1 MTTNSV
7 FFGCFQCDFVDLD
20 DVVFNLDDLDVISGF
35 DLDVNSDFDLD
46 VVVSN
51 FDLDVVVSDFDLD
64 PEDNRTRSESGKGP
78 KFGTDFF
85 AGRIE
90 LRGFSGQ
97 NGSGQDLC
105 GSKTKSIAS

>member
-1 MTTNSV
+1 MNTNLV

-35 DLDVNSDFDLD
+35 DLDVDSDFDLN
-46 VVVSN
+46 VV
-51 FDLDVVVSDFDLD
+51 FSDFDLD

-97 NGSGQDLC
+97 NGSGQGLC

>member
-1 MTTNSV
+1 MTTNLV

-35 DLDVNSDFDLD
+35 DLDVVSDFDLD
-46 VVVSN
+46 VVIFD
-51 FDLDVVVSDFDLD
+51 FDLNVVISDLD

-78 KFGTDFF
+78 KFGTDFI

-90 LRGFSGQ
+90 LGGFPGQ
-97 NGSGQDLC
+97 NGSGQGLC